1 MKVIP
6 ARAAM
11 RAYEKFV
18 PDENGCY
25 ISTYSV
31 ASHGYAQVGWR
42 DFVRKKNDA
51 TTAHRA
57 AWTHVHGQIPKR
69 TDIDH
74 RQECDRR
81 CVNVDHLR
89 LLSPE
94 ENRRRNKGD
103 YEMGMSCK
111 RGHPS
116 SARRRT
122 ERGMVCIACNTARVQ
137 EFYERKR
144 QARKRAAA

>member
-1 MKVIP
+1 MKEIP
-6 ARAAM
+6 ARAAE
-11 RAYEKFV
+11 RAYSNWTLGQ
-18 PDENGCY
+18 NGCY

-42 DFVRKKNDA
+42 RDDGKNDA

-57 AWTHVHGQIPKR
+57 AWTHVHGQIPER

-103 YEMGMSCK
+103 FPMGQSCK
-111 RGHPS
+111 RGHPPT
-116 SARRRT
+116 ARKKT
-122 ERGMVCIACNTARVQ
+122 ERGMVCQMCNAARIK

-144 QARKRAAA
+144 LARKRPAA

>member
-6 ARAAM
+6 DRAAR

-18 PDENGCY
+18 SDENGCY

-31 ASHGYAQVGWR
+31 GSHGYAQVGWQIGNGAKR
-42 DFVRKKNDA
+42 IDC

-57 AWTHVHGQIPKR
+57 AWTHVHGQIPER
-69 TDIDH
+69 MDIDH
-74 RQECDRR
+74 MCRNHR

-94 ENRRRNKGD
+94 ENRRRCKGD
-103 YEMGMSCK
+103 FPEGQSCK
-111 RGHPS
+111 RGHPPT
-116 SARRRT
+116 ARKKT
-122 ERGMVCIACNTARVQ
+122 DRGMVCQMCNAARIKA
-137 EFYERKR
+137 FYERKR
-144 QARKRAAA
+144 TKSCAAA

>member
-6 ARAAM
+6 ARAAK
-11 RAYEKFV
+11 RAYDKFV
-18 PDENGCY
+18 PDTNGCY

-31 ASHGYAQVGWR
+31 ASHGYAQVGWKV
-42 DFVRKKNDA
+42 DGSTKNDG

-57 AWTHVHGQIPKR
+57 AWTHVHGQIPER
-69 TDIDH
+69 MDIDH
-74 RQECDRR
+74 ICRNHR

-94 ENRRRNKGD
+94 ENRRR
-103 YEMGMSCK
+103 CK
-111 RGHPS
+111 ADFPIGENCRRGHPPE
-116 SARRRT
+116 ARRKT
-122 ERGMVCIACNTARVQ
+122 ERGMVCQMCDTDRVR

-144 QARKRAAA
+144 VKKAAA

>member
-6 ARAAM
+6 DRVTK
-11 RAYEKFV
+11 RAYDKFTLGK
-18 PDENGCY
+18 NGCY
-25 ISTYSV
+25 ISTYSTG
-31 ASHGYAQVGWR
+31 SHGYAQVGWQIGDGSKR
-42 DFVRKKNDA
+42 IDC

-57 AWTHVHGQIPKR
+57 AWTHVHGQIPER

-89 LLSPE
+89 LLTPE

-103 YEMGMSCK
+103 FPEGQSCK
-111 RGHPS
+111 RNHPP
-116 SARRRT
+116 SARKRT
-122 ERGMVCIACNTARVQ
+122 KRGMVCQMCNTARVR
-137 EFYERKR
+137 EFHERKR
-144 QARKRAAA
+144 AKKLAA